1 MIRKQIDFHSEEI
14 NKIRTLYQQAFPKN
28 EQTNLTW
35 LFDDLHKGIIYGYY
49 QEEKL
54 IGFTILCIHH
64 QIVSILYLAVKEEY
78 RNLGYGSMILE
89 DLSKKYVSNR
99 IMLDIEQIKECKNKE
114 QRIKRKQFYLRNGFQ
129 EMGFKYVEKDVK
141 YEMLYVGEKL
151 SSKVY
156 DELMVAYAGPVY
168 HKFRDYKADE
178 LID

>member
-129 EMGFKYVEKDVK
+129 ET
-141 YEMLYVGEKL
+141 
-151 SSKVY
+151 KVCY
-156 DELMVAYAGPVY
+156 TWQKEDYIILCKNGRIGDKEFWSFWNSLKRRQDEIN
-168 HKFRDYKADE
+168 RTKA
-178 LID
+178 

>member
-35 LFDDLHKGIIYGYY
+35 LFKGIIYGYY

-89 DLSKKYVSNR
+89 DLSKEYVSNR

-129 EMGFKYVEKDVK
+129 ET
-141 YEMLYVGEKL
+141 
-151 SSKVY
+151 KVCY
-156 DELMVAYAGPVY
+156 TWQKEDYIILCKNGMIGDKEFWSFWNSLKRRQDEIN
-168 HKFRDYKADE
+168 RTKA
-178 LID
+178 

>member
-89 DLSKKYVSNR
+89 DLSIGSCLILNKLKNVKTR
-99 IMLDIEQIKECKNKE
+99 NKE
-114 QRIKRKQFYLRNGFQ
+114 LKENNSI
-129 EMGFKYVEKDVK
+129 
-141 YEMLYVGEKL
+141 
-151 SSKVY
+151 
-156 DELMVAYAGPVY
+156 
-168 HKFRDYKADE
+168 
-178 LID
+178 